1 MDVHLMLYIRLA
13 YAVLIVLFLF
23 CGLLRR
29 CNLWACYGGDAD
41 RLFPARKVVMATYFS
56 SLLLLPCL
64 LHPQSHDARLLAR
77 CFWILWIP
85 AVSTLS
91 LLRFPPGRHGRLRMA
106 VVGAAPTAAISV
118 LSAVALCGSD
128 LLAPVRSA
136 VVLAAGALSVALSA
150 GLLHVTLQAWGLIFN
165 GKGGSEPAP
174 AVFPRHFAMGTLWLP
189 VLALAAAWA
198 VFLTDSPAAN
208 AALTSW
214 IAVSGAGILLVIMH
228 PQPAVAEVATVSV
241 KASTAAEGAAATVE
255 EDAPT
260 AEGDRQEEE
269 ECRLSQQLVDRI
281 ERQVREV
288 VEKNRMYLDPDMSKS
303 KLLSRLDTNSMY
315 LHIVLK
321 HRFGS
326 FNSYINGLRL
336 DYAMQYQDEHPD
348 AKHEEVAM
356 KCGFGS
362 VRTFYRARKN
372 YGETQKNKAKTE

>member
-1 MDVHLMLYIRLA
+1 MDVHLTLYIRLA
-13 YAVLIVLFLF
+13 YAVLIALFLF

-41 RLFPARKVVMATYFS
+41 KLFPARKVVMATYFS

-77 CFWILWIP
+77 CFYILWIP

-91 LLRFPPGRHGRLRMA
+91 LLRFPPGRPGCLSMA
-106 VVGAAPTAAISV
+106 VVGTVPTLAMSV
-118 LSAVALCGSD
+118 LSAVALFGSD
-128 LLAPVRSA
+128 ILAPVGGA
-136 VVLAAGALSVALSA
+136 VTIAAGAMGVALA
-150 GLLHVTLQAWGLIFN
+150 ACLLHATLHAWGLIFN
-165 GKGGSEPAP
+165 GKGGTGSASGIL
-174 AVFPRHFAMGTLWLP
+174 PRHFAMGTLYLP

-198 VFLTDSPAAN
+198 AFLTDSPAAN

-214 IAVSGAGILLVIMH
+214 IAVSGAAILLVVMH
-228 PQPAVAEVATVSV
+228 PQPAVAAVAAVAV
-241 KASTAAEGAAATVE
+241 EASPAVE
-255 EDAPT
+255 EDEPT

-288 VEKNRMYLDPDMSKS
+288 VEKDRMYLDPGMSKS

-326 FNSYINGLRL
+326 FNRYINGLRL

-372 YGETQKNKAKTE
+372 YGEAQKNKA